1 MHTRI
6 GFSCR
11 GGFSAVVL
19 FSPPLYLSSFFL
31 QLVQHQ
37 REVLWGV
44 HSIKKVECSG
54 RGRVDVFTCKDRIT
68 KVVPW
73 SILGGTSVQRIGTK
87 DEEGSI

>member
-1 MHTRI
+1 MR
-6 GFSCR
+6 SAKQR
-11 GGFSAVVL
+11 GKYERPWDTSGEF
-19 FSPPLYLSSFFL
+19 PPDAC
-31 QLVQHQ
+31 QVA
-37 REVLWGV
+37 GI
-44 HSIKKVECSG
+44 IKCSG